1 VTSGAT
7 SEQVVGVEVD
17 MSDRAATTVQA
28 IGNRVRE
35 LRTDRSLT
43 LQAMADMTGLSP
55 SLLSLVERGKTSPS
69 IGTLVSVAHALG
81 VHMSDLV
88 PGESAAR
95 EEPVIRASDQR
106 EFATNAG
113 VTRRVLRD
121 DRVRGVEIAIN
132 QYAPEGRSADRSS
145 TTADSNTASSSKA
158 SCASTSTGLPTRSL
172 LAIRSATTRIDP
184 IGSSTDRTRLHGH
197 CGSTSTGAD
206 GIRLPLKTFDRSC
219 IGLANSTV

>member
-1 VTSGAT
+1 MTSGAT

-132 QYAPEGRSADRSS
+132 QYAPEGRSADRELHHGGFEYGFVLEGELCIDVDGTSYS
-145 TTADSNTASSSKA
+145 LSPGDSIGYDSNRPHRIVNRSNETARA
-158 SCASTSTGLPTRSL
+158 LWVNL
-172 LAIRSATTRIDP
+172 
-184 IGSSTDRTRLHGH
+184 
-197 CGSTSTGAD
+197 
-206 GIRLPLKTFDRSC
+206 DRS
-219 IGLANSTV
+219 

>member
-132 QYAPEGRSADRSS
+132 QYAPEGRSADRELHHGGFEYGFVLEGELCIDVDGTSYS
-145 TTADSNTASSSKA
+145 LSPGDSIGYDSNRPHRIVNRSNETARA
-158 SCASTSTGLPTRSL
+158 LWVNL
-172 LAIRSATTRIDP
+172 
-184 IGSSTDRTRLHGH
+184 
-197 CGSTSTGAD
+197 
-206 GIRLPLKTFDRSC
+206 DRS
-219 IGLANSTV
+219 